1 MSKQKAISQ
10 GPNGGAVLRGGWNIF
25 KWSSRRYRALIPTTL
40 KQQKKIKKK
49 NLNYGAA
56 ALPPGGGENY
66 QHSNETEATRR
77 FVAESL
83 VHVRA
88 FVSKRLFI
96 LEIAAGSKGHRKSSP
111 AARANQDS
119 EGWLGI
125 LYVELHFHVSYE
137 LPWNRQRH
145 VWTYLIQSI

>member
-1 MSKQKAISQ
+1 MKQPPPSS
-10 GPNGGAVLRGGWNIF
+10 PNPNHTEAA
-25 KWSSRRYRALIPTTL
+25 KE
-40 KQQKKIKKK
+40 KKKKKI
-49 NLNYGAA
+49 NYGAA

-83 VHVRA
+83 VHVRV

-96 LEIAAGSKGHRKSSP
+96 LEIAAGSTGHRKSSP
-111 AARANQDS
+111 SARANQDS

-137 LPWNRQRH
+137 LPLNRRRH
-145 VWTYLIQSI
+145 V